1 MEPILFVPENDHVVW
16 ENVTRELIAW
26 AHKTRRGHTDGAWIK
41 CSNCWEKKFPGD
53 EVLVVYETRGEV
65 VYKNVYCSVLCQRQY
80 RLKIL
85 AKKQRWE
92 NK

>member
-1 MEPILFVPENDHVVW
+1 MEPIFFDLENDRAVLEHV
-16 ENVTRELIAW
+16 TSDLIAW
-26 AHKTRRGHTDGAWIK
+26 AHKTRRAHTDGAWVK
-41 CSNCWEKKFPGD
+41 CNNCWEKKFLGD

-80 RLKIL
+80 RLKSL
-85 AKKQRWE
+85 AKKQRWA